1 MFSIDKSCIQ
11 LSHLPRLCQI
21 IRAYL
26 KKHTIW
32 VQKAISFLVPKTYKT
47 FPCRANSANSPTR
60 QPLFD
65 WYTSRHIWRRFCC
78 GPTTK
83 PGVGAWKEWSQNQK
97 YTMNVLT
104 LWLCQN
110 SYWKWLF
117 IDIYSGFSHWK
128 WWVSIVML
136 VYQRVRFLEI
146 KPWNIIL
153 YINYIIL
160 YIYYIKYYIIYII
173 LYLYYIIFIYL
184 HIIYRCTVPRSQM
197 TPIWMVNPP
206 FYGSNL
212 QNNGHL
218 DSKCTYVY
226 IYISPSAY
234 TYQNCR
240 ELTFALSV
248 LDPYSFR

>member
-1 MFSIDKSCIQ
+1 M
-11 LSHLPRLCQI
+11 
-21 IRAYL
+21 Y
-26 KKHTIW
+26 TIESSSTAVSNYQSVPKETHNFW

-146 KPWNIIL
+146 KPWDIKTGFHQLWHSGEHQNSINNLMFIHPNISRCKIMIFGAVSNVHSVTLGEPGCLGLAYMFRNII
-153 YINYIIL
+153 I
-160 YIYYIKYYIIYII
+160 
-173 LYLYYIIFIYL
+173 
-184 HIIYRCTVPRSQM
+184 
-197 TPIWMVNPP
+197 
-206 FYGSNL
+206 
-212 QNNGHL
+212 
-218 DSKCTYVY
+218 
-226 IYISPSAY
+226 
-234 TYQNCR
+234 
-240 ELTFALSV
+240 
-248 LDPYSFR
+248 